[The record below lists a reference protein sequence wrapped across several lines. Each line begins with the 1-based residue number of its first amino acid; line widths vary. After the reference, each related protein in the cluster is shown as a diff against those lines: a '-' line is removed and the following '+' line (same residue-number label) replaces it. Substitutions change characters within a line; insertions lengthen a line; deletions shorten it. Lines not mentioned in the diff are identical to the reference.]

1 MNTTKLK
8 KTATLMSVVA
18 LSAVASAQ
26 VLAEENGAT
35 EDVKSNLLVY
45 SDQLTTDIAIDDS
58 TVTEDIGNT
67 SGPSGEEN
75 PVDPGAV
82 PPATTVTPEPEP
94 TPPATTVTPEPP
106 STTVTDPSTIPST
119 SNSSTTTTTTTVASE
134 PAASTS
140 TTSSSSVTTPTT
152 TEPSTKGEEPS
163 TTTEP
168 AAEPIPLDQNG
179 NFNPF
184 VSSGGQT
191 IVGTNAGSIVVQYSD
206 GSTQQVAPETV
217 GATVQSDGSITV
229 KDSEGKL
236 KRLPNT
242 GEESSILSVF
252 GLSLLGAV
260 GFLKKKKFI

>member
-1 MNTTKLK
+1 MNSTKLK
-8 KTATLMSVVA
+8 KTVTLMSVIA
-18 LSAVASAQ
+18 LSAIASAQ
-26 VLAEENGAT
+26 ILAEENVAI
-35 EDVKSNLLVY
+35 EDVKSNLLAY
-45 SDQLTTDIAIDDS
+45 ADQLTTDIAIDDS
-58 TVTEDIGNT
+58 TVTEDLGNT

-75 PVDPGAV
+75 PVDPGV
-82 PPATTVTPEPEP
+82 V
-94 TPPATTVTPEPP
+94 PPATTVTPEPP
-106 STTVTDPSTIPST
+106 SMTVTDPSTIPST
-119 SNSSTTTTTTTVASE
+119 SDSSTTTTTVTSE
-134 PAASTS
+134 PATSTS
-140 TTSSSSVTTPTT
+140 TTSSSTVTTPTT
-152 TEPSTKGEEPS
+152 TEPSTKGDQPS

-191 IVGTNAGSIVVQYSD
+191 IVGTNAGSIVVQYAD

-217 GATVQSDGSITV
+217 GAALQSDGSITV

-242 GEESSILSVF
+242 GEETSILSVF
-252 GLSLLGAV
+252 GLSLLGAI

>member
-8 KTATLMSVVA
+8 KTVTLLSVIA

-26 VLAEENGAT
+26 VLAEENVAI

-58 TVTEDIGNT
+58 TATEDIGNT
-67 SGPSGEEN
+67 SSPSGEEN

-94 TPPATTVTPEPP
+94 EPTPPATTVTPAPP

-119 SNSSTTTTTTTVASE
+119 SNSSTTTTTVTPE

-140 TTSSSSVTTPTT
+140 TAPSTTATTPTT

-191 IVGTNAGSIVVQYSD
+191 IVGTNAGSIVVQYAD
-206 GSTQQVAPETV
+206 GSTQQVAPESV

-242 GEESSILSVF
+242 GEETSILSVF

>member
-8 KTATLMSVVA
+8 KTVTLMSVIA

-26 VLAEENGAT
+26 VLAEENIAI

-45 SDQLTTDIAIDDS
+45 SDQLTTDITIDDS
-58 TVTEDIGNT
+58 TATEDIGNT
-67 SGPSGEEN
+67 SSPSGEEE

-82 PPATTVTPEPEP
+82 PPATTVTPDPEP
-94 TPPATTVTPEPP
+94 TPPATTVTPAPP

-119 SNSSTTTTTTTVASE
+119 SNSSTTTTTVASE

-140 TTSSSSVTTPTT
+140 TAPSTTVTTPTT
-152 TEPSTKGEEPS
+152 TEPSTKGDQPS

-206 GSTQQVAPETV
+206 GTTQQVAPEAV

-242 GEESSILSVF
+242 GEESSIFSVL
-252 GLSLLGAV
+252 GLSILGSI

>member
-8 KTATLMSVVA
+8 KTVTLMSAIA

-26 VLAEENGAT
+26 VLAEENVAS

-67 SGPSGEEN
+67 SGPTGEEN

-94 TPPATTVTPEPP
+94 TPPATTVIQTPP

-119 SNSSTTTTTTTVASE
+119 SDSSTTTTTVTSE

-140 TTSSSSVTTPTT
+140 TASSTTVTTPTT
-152 TEPSTKGEEPS
+152 TEPSTKADQPN

-168 AAEPIPLDQNG
+168 AAEPIPTDQNG

-184 VSSGGQT
+184 VSDGGQT
-191 IVGTNAGSIVVQYSD
+191 IIGTNAGSIIVQYAD

-217 GATVQSDGSITV
+217 GAKVEGDGSITV

-242 GEESSILSVF
+242 GEESSIFSVL
-252 GLSLLGAV
+252 GLSLLGAI

>member
-8 KTATLMSVVA
+8 KTVTLMSVIA

-26 VLAEENGAT
+26 VLAEENVAI

-67 SGPSGEEN
+67 SGPTGEEN

-82 PPATTVTPEPEP
+82 PPATTITPEPEP
-94 TPPATTVTPEPP
+94 TPPATTVIQTPP

-119 SNSSTTTTTTTVASE
+119 SDSSITTTTVTSE

-140 TTSSSSVTTPTT
+140 TAPSTTVTTPTT

-206 GSTQQVAPETV
+206 GTTQQVAPEAV
-217 GATVQSDGSITV
+217 GATVEGDGSIIL

-242 GEESSILSVF
+242 GEETSILSVF
-252 GLSLLGAV
+252 GLSLLGAI